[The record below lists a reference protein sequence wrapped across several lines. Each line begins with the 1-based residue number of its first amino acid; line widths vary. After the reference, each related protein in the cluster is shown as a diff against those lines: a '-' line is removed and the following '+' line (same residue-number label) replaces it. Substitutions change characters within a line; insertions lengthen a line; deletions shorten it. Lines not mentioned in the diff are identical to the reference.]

1 MTSSPVNLPYF
12 DRILQLLAA
21 GDPTAITAFGKHVH
35 WGYWEDPSHAQNT
48 PADFRHAAEQLTHE
62 VYSAALV
69 GDGQTVFDIGCGFG
83 GTIASLN
90 EQFTGMNLTG
100 LNIDPRQLD
109 QARQNVTARPG
120 NQITWVEGNACEL
133 PFADASC
140 DRILAVECIFHF
152 PDRRQFFQEAWRV
165 LKPGGYLALSDF
177 VPQAWFLPV
186 TELNSTLSNDS
197 GFYGQSNVQYSIE
210 TYRQL
215 AADLGFQPHIERD
228 ITENTL
234 PTYDFLIQT
243 GAKNGIDW
251 SQWSAATQT
260 LLIALVSRLHL
271 VKYQILSYQKPI
283 A

>member
-1 MTSSPVNLPYF
+1 MTSSPINLPYF
-12 DRILQLLAA
+12 DRILQLLAD
-21 GDPTAITAFGKHVH
+21 GDPATTIAFGKHVH
-35 WGYWEDPSHAQNT
+35 WGYWEDPSLAQQT
-48 PADFRHAAEQLTHE
+48 PEDFRQAAEQLTHE

-69 GDGQTVFDIGCGFG
+69 GNGQTVLDVGCGFG
-83 GTIASLN
+83 GTVASLN
-90 EQFTGMNLTG
+90 EQFTAMNLTG

-109 QARQNVTARPG
+109 QARHNVTACPG
-120 NQITWVEGNACEL
+120 NQITWVEGNACAL

-177 VPQAWFLPV
+177 VPQAWFLPMIKFNDA
-186 TELNSTLSNDS
+186 LNRDP
-197 GFYGQSNVQYSIE
+197 GFYGRSNVQYSLE

-228 ITENTL
+228 ITANTL
-234 PTYDFLIQT
+234 PTYDFLIQM
-243 GAKNGIDW
+243 GAKKGVDW
-251 SQWSAATQT
+251 SQWSAMTQT
-260 LLIALVSRLHL
+260 LIITLVSRLSL
-271 VKYQILSYQKPI
+271 VTYQILSYQKP